1 MSAAIVALALV
12 VADYDE
18 AIAWYSR
25 ALGLDL
31 LEDRDMGGGKRWVR
45 MAPPGGGGAAL
56 LLAKA
61 VNEEQASRIGNQSGG
76 RVFLFLYTSDFEGD
90 VARMQAAGVRFAEAP
105 RDEAYG
111 RVVVFFDLYGN
122 KWDLIQPA

>member
-1 MSAAIVALALV
+1 VSAAIVALALV

-61 VNEEQASRIGNQSGG
+61 ANEEQASRIGNQSGG